1 MPSPW
6 PFPFIVTSSRHLPV
20 QTWFVYF
27 FRSVQHLSANL
38 AAWTTY
44 EVSEVVSGMEGQPL
58 HIVHEAEARD
68 EHELGE
74 GDRVDALLLV
84 LLELNPGVLK
94 QVDRV
99 LCVHVF
105 RQVELEVELPS
116 RRTRVRKLPF
126 VVEEGETELDD
137 LQKIDVAS
145 QQLVLVVGRRLEL
158 TWEDLTGLILKRV
171 QD

>member
-1 MPSPW
+1 
-6 PFPFIVTSSRHLPV
+6 
-20 QTWFVYF
+20 
-27 FRSVQHLSANL
+27 
-38 AAWTTY
+38 
-44 EVSEVVSGMEGQPL
+44 MEGQPL
-58 HIVHEAEARD
+58 DIVHEAKARD

-158 TWEDLTGLILKRV
+158 TWED
-171 QD
+171 